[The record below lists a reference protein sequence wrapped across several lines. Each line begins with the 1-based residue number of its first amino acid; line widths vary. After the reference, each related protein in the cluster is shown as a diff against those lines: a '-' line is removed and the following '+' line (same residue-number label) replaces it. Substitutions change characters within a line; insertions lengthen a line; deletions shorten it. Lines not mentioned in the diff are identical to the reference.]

1 MNNLTEAL
9 TRIIHS
15 CRRAMKLSEIFI
27 SEEDDKS
34 SNCFDDIYGSLEDAL
49 YYLCDEHTSE
59 LQHSIVDRLIRDD
72 SLSDSQVAETLSALV
87 KIK

>member
-1 MNNLTEAL
+1 MKEAL

-27 SEEDDKS
+27 SEEDNKS
-34 SNCFDDIYGSLEDAL
+34 SNCFHDIYGSLEDAL

-59 LQHSIVDRLIRDD
+59 IQQSVVDRLIRDD
-72 SLSDSQVAETLSALV
+72 RLSDEEVAEILSALV